1 MLMNLYEKNNL
12 FRRTLPDARNW
23 KKIAVMSKRA

>member
-1 MLMNLYEKNNL
+1 MLMNLYERNKL
-12 FRRTLPDARNW
+12 FRRTLPDASIR